1 MRKGWDKASLDIR
14 RVRREIVGGSY
25 FTNAALQDHS
35 GCVWQDRHT
44 PPSPLMNQ
52 PCTNVKLP
60 LSKLAAIETV
70 ADITGCLR
78 SGYRLTF
85 QNFKMFP
92 SFTEEEKVSSFPD
105 WGCILGGDER
115 MWFIMSRGQRG
126 VIVGVITGQPAYH
139 RVYCSASLME
149 VSSQQQTQTRRH
161 ARALQG
167 RKQEA
172 EFGPSVCRLEAHLPL
187 SGSYRA
193 EGDQMRAEQSGVRF
207 ITTPIKCLVLSTIS
221 YASQLT

>member
-1 MRKGWDKASLDIR
+1 MRKERERDKASLDIR
-14 RVRREIVGGSY
+14 QVAREIVGGSY

-44 PPSPLMNQ
+44 PPSLLMNQ

-92 SFTEEEKVSSFPD
+92 SFTEEEKVSCFPD

-126 VIVGVITGQPAYH
+126 VIVGVIAGQPAYH
-139 RVYCSASLME
+139 WVYSSASLME
-149 VSSQQQTQTRRH
+149 VSSQQQTQTQRQQPCKSSSGQKTKSWVRTVC
-161 ARALQG
+161 LQTRG
-167 RKQEA
+167 SSP
-172 EFGPSVCRLEAHLPL
+172 PSW
-187 SGSYRA
+187 
-193 EGDQMRAEQSGVRF
+193 
-207 ITTPIKCLVLSTIS
+207 
-221 YASQLT
+221 QL